1 MINYTG
7 DAELTESMKKLE
19 EEVREQQPKRNADES
34 YMQDS
39 YGSM

>member
-19 EEVREQQPKRNADES
+19 EEVREQQPKRNVDES